1 MSRSSLRLRLTA
13 LYGGLLLVA
22 MALVLGASYW
32 LVGRHLDRTL
42 PPADAAAALR
52 ALGLQY
58 VLALAGAAL
67 LAAGVGWLFAGRQLA
82 PMARAFAAQERFV
95 ANASHELRSPLTVIR
110 TEAEVAL
117 ADPTRRAGELRE
129 MGAVVIEAADRMDEL
144 LDGLMELAQRQPA
157 RRRSGEPVDLAAVVR
172 ARAARRTAGGVA
184 LHLDLAPART
194 RGDARLLERLAGNL
208 IDNGLR
214 YNHAGGRVDVRTARG
229 DGKALL
235 RVANSGPRLDPAGV
249 ARLLEP
255 FERGGRARRRPRRRA
270 RALDRARD
278 RRGPR
283 RRRRA
288 ARARRAAASRSRS
301 RCRARSR

>member
-1 MSRSSLRLRLTA
+1 VSRPSLRLRLTA

-42 PPADAAAALR
+42 PAADADAALHQ
-52 ALGLQY
+52 LGVQY
-58 VLALAGAAL
+58 GLALLGAAL
-67 LAAGVGWLFAGRQLA
+67 LAGGVGWLFAGRQLA
-82 PMARAFAAQERFV
+82 PMARAFAARERFV

-117 ADPTRRAGELRE
+117 ADPGAGPGELRE

-144 LDGLMELAQRQPA
+144 LDGLMELAQH
-157 RRRSGEPVDLAAVVR
+157 V
-172 ARAARRTAGGVA
+172 
-184 LHLDLAPART
+184 DLAPART

-214 YNHAGGRVDVRTARG
+214 YNHAGGRVDVRTGEA
-229 DGKALL
+229 DGKAVL
-235 RVANSGPRLDPAGV
+235 RVSNTGPHLDPAGM

-255 FERGGRARRRPRRRA
+255 FERGSRAGEPGGAGLGLSIVRA
-270 RALDRARD
+270 IAEAHGGAVALKARD
-278 RRGPR
+278 AGGLDVEVALPR
-283 RRRRA
+283 A
-288 ARARRAAASRSRS
+288 
-301 RCRARSR
+301 